1 MKNHCAKM
9 RLSKRCFRRVHP
21 EQRKVV
27 DWRKCTPPLSI
38 RAMLCIELMV
48 KDTCQQQN
56 SMWCPFAANVFS
68 EFLLFLFRDMLL
80 IFLLIFFFQAWT
92 QFCFFFIPVVFFFS
106 FGIFFTD
113 HIWPDI
119 CVFLLSISLILCISA
134 FPDTVKS
141 NSKSSKES
149 NSKERAG
156 LKTYNVTIE

>member
-1 MKNHCAKM
+1 MFQKCPS
-9 RLSKRCFRRVHP
+9 R

-38 RAMLCIELMV
+38 RAMLCIKLMV

-80 IFLLIFFFQAWT
+80 IFLLIFFFLSMNT
-92 QFCFFFIPVVFFFS
+92 FLFFLHACCVVFFFS

-141 NSKSSKES
+141 NSKSSNES
-149 NSKERAG
+149 NSRERAG
-156 LKTYNVTIE
+156 LKTYNVTRE